1 MISKEELEKI
11 VDDVIRENRSLIEE
25 RKEDAFG
32 PIMGM
37 IMKRT
42 RGRVKAES
50 VSETLKRKLK
60 DFV

>member
-1 MISKEELEKI
+1 
-11 VDDVIRENRSLIEE
+11 LIEE
-25 RKEDAFG
+25 RKEGAFG

-60 DFV
+60 EFV